1 MLQSEAGYIDARPP
15 PPARRNLLATRGR
28 TIHWGQTLHFDGRPA
43 SSDFTSTSDLSL
55 HRANRRDVP
64 KANVGVIIVRQLFD
78 PGAAGQWTT
87 LQA

>member
-1 MLQSEAGYIDARPP
+1 MWSLKSLRVRRTSGPENFQS
-15 PPARRNLLATRGR
+15 LAKKDFFN
-28 TIHWGQTLHFDGRPA
+28 TIGQSLHFDGRPA

-87 LQA
+87 IQA